1 MVIHYTRWLKKAL
14 SMLYVAVC
22 KECNHMVEPTQDVNL
37 LKQRI
42 ASHMTDSHKYDYPDF
57 VADLPLRE
65 LSDGVFSVV
74 RFRDEYYIAS
84 FLHVYESPKWW
95 DYFRNIVKL
104 ARQRA

>member
-1 MVIHYTRWLKKAL
+1 
-14 SMLYVAVC
+14 
-22 KECNHMVEPTQDVNL
+22 MVEPTQDVNL

-42 ASHMTDSHKYDYPDF
+42 ASHMTDSHSYDYPDF

-84 FLHVYESPKWW
+84 FLHVYHSPNWW